1 MDRRFRKKCT
11 KAQGELSS
19 SSSSSTS
26 TTDSMVKVNITD
38 LGRPKTPIASSPR
51 GSGGTWARN
60 YRRATVEDAD
70 DSSGSARRNCSRVKD
85 RHVHFKSRNDDPGPP
100 ARRRRARDPES
111 WHHSGS
117 SSGGGDVDA
126 AGIDDDARSS
136 TSSDAPHLSLK
147 PIRSALK
154 KPRARRPVVP
164 ASTAPPAT
172 EQQTAA
178 APVSQ
183 QQTGYMLVPGPHPGT
198 QQLVPVQISTGN
210 VHEHQQPTQVAHDA
224 MGMGPAQLL
233 GAQLQHLQL
242 QQQGMYGMMPGQAL
256 GGAGGG
262 YYYPGAMQMAYH
274 PMQYPSCPAGAYP
287 YPQSNLMQAPMQIH
301 YPQQQQQQQPVYQQP
316 VYQQPMYPQQPGCL
330 APGPMMPDV
339 EPGGAPVQ
347 YSTEHIPAFQ
357 APGMHNMGGYF
368 NN

>member
-1 MDRRFRKKCT
+1 MDRRYRKKSAKT
-11 KAQGELSS
+11 PGDLSS

-26 TTDSMVKVNITD
+26 TTKGMVKVHISE
-38 LGRPKTPIASSPR
+38 LGKPKAPVTNPSR
-51 GSGGTWARN
+51 GAGGAWARN
-60 YRRATVEDAD
+60 YRRATVEDVD
-70 DSSGSARRNCSRVKD
+70 DSSDSAHRNRSKSKD
-85 RHVHFKSRNDDPGPP
+85 RHVHFKPRNSEPGTTS
-100 ARRRRARDPES
+100 RRRRPRDPDS

-117 SSGGGDVDA
+117 SSSGGDVN
-126 AGIDDDARSS
+126 AGAIDDDARSS
-136 TSSDAPHLSLK
+136 TSSDAPHLSPK

-154 KPRARRPVVP
+154 RPKARKPAVP
-164 ASTAPPAT
+164 PEGTVPPTT

-178 APVSQ
+178 APVPQ

-198 QQLVPVQISTGN
+198 QQLVPVQVSTGN
-210 VHEHQQPTQVAHDA
+210 AREHQQPAHPGHDA

-233 GAQLQHLQL
+233 GAQLQHIQL

-262 YYYPGAMQMAYH
+262 GYYYPGGIQMAYH
-274 PMQYPSCPAGAYP
+274 PMQYPTCPAGAYP
-287 YPQSNLMQAPMQIH
+287 YSQPSMMQAPMQIH

-316 VYQQPMYPQQPGCL
+316 MYHQQPGFL
-330 APGPMMPDV
+330 APGAMMPDV